1 MAKAVIV
8 KGSNN
13 KIGNAYSI
21 GYPVVEVEDLKRNV
35 IVLDK
40 LKHRTEQI
48 SPTNYPL
55 IQVEGFTR
63 DTVITEIL
71 PFRVKFTAIQVVA
84 IGLGNTPAIPL
95 QVIGYSNYIL

>member
-1 MAKAVIV
+1 MATAVILDEL
-8 KGSNN
+8 NN
-13 KIGNAYSI
+13 KTKRIFSI
-21 GYPVVEVEDLKRNV
+21 D
-35 IVLDK
+35 
-40 LKHRTEQI
+40 
-48 SPTNYPL
+48 YPL

-71 PFRVKFTAIQVVA
+71 PFRVKFTAIQIVA